1 MACLTDEVGQRPWV
15 QVFTRTCDSDVR
27 QPLLLRQL
35 VLVATQ
41 GDSYELVAEVVC
53 DADVVPFELFDG
65 AAPEARLS
73 LAAVAVRDSW
83 MIRTLGR

>member
-1 MACLTDEVGQRPWV
+1 MRRWDFNRRRTSDLGGEEQSTVLTDEVGQRTWV

-27 QPLLLRQL
+27 QPHLLRQL

-53 DADVVPFELFDG
+53 DAVVVPFE
-65 AAPEARLS
+65 S
-73 LAAVAVRDSW
+73 LGFMS
-83 MIRTLGR
+83 G